1 MKRLFT
7 LFLLSIASIILF
19 AQNVSFESRTDIPEK
34 YTWDFTHIFSDW
46 DAWTAEF
53 KNIEAALPKISEY
66 KGKLGES
73 AENLEEFSKMQD
85 EVSKS
90 IMKVYAYVML
100 QRSIDGKNQEFN
112 SKMQEIHTLF
122 SKIGMATSWVSSEMV
137 AIPKEKMDEWTT
149 SNEYL
154 KESRYSLMD
163 MYRLQDH
170 VLSAE
175 KEEVLSYY
183 SKALGAS
190 GQAYKALANADME
203 YPEVTLSDGS
213 KVVAS
218 PVGVKNV
225 MVNNENQEDRLL
237 VSTEHRKAYT
247 ATKNTY
253 ASIFSGIM
261 ESRWAN
267 ANSHGYESCLESAFA
282 GDNIPVEVYQSL
294 IKTARENTTPLK
306 KYLKLRKEALGLEK
320 YYGSDGM
327 VELVNFESKTTFD
340 ASKELLLNAFK
351 PMGEKYTDKIAFA
364 YDNRWMDVYETTG
377 KEPGA
382 YNLGLYSVHPYIM
395 LNYGGTLDD
404 DFTIAHELGHCMQSV
419 FSNEKQPYATAQ
431 YSRFV
436 AEVASTFNEHLL
448 MDYLI
453 NKSTN
458 PNEKISLLVQ
468 QIENIYGTFYRQA
481 WYADWEYQMY
491 STVEKGMPINEQ
503 ILSDKWDEL
512 YDVYYAETVEKT
524 GFEKYNWARV
534 MHFYELYYYVY
545 QYATSYSASAKLS
558 NDVLN
563 GSKKDKKAATERY
576 IEFISAGGSDYPINL
591 LKNAGVDLTSAE
603 PFEAVVAQMTK
614 LVDQLE
620 VELRKVGKIK

>member
-1 MKRLFT
+1 MKRILT
-7 LFLLSIASIILF
+7 FLLVVITITTF
-19 AQNVSFESRTDIPEK
+19 AQQKTYESRADIPEK
-34 YTWDFTHIFSDW
+34 YKWDFSHILADW
-46 DAWTAEF
+46 DEWKAEF
-53 KNIEAALPKISEY
+53 DYIESTLPKMAEFQ
-66 KGKLGES
+66 GKLGES
-73 AENLEEFSKMQD
+73 DKKLEEFSKLQE
-85 EVSKS
+85 EVAKK
-90 IMKVYAYVML
+90 IMKVYSYVML
-100 QRSIDGKNQEFN
+100 QRSIDGKNQELN

-122 SKIGMATSWVSSEMV
+122 SKMGMATSWVSSEMV
-137 AIPKEKMDEWTT
+137 AIPKEKMEEWTNT
-149 SNEYL
+149 NEYL
-154 KESRYSLMD
+154 KLDKYSLMD

-170 VLSAE
+170 VLTAE
-175 KEEVLSYY
+175 KNEVLSFY
-183 SKALGAS
+183 SKALGSA
-190 GQAYKALANADME
+190 GQIYKAIANADME
-203 YPEVTLSDGS
+203 YPEVTLSNGE
-213 KVVAS
+213 KVTAS

-225 MVNNENQEDRLL
+225 MANNKNQDDRLL

-247 ATKNTY
+247 VNKNTY
-253 ASIFSGIM
+253 AAIYASIL
-261 ESRWAN
+261 ESRWAS
-267 ANSHGYESCLESAFA
+267 ANSHKYESCLESALA

-294 IKTARENTTPLK
+294 IKTARENTAPLQ

-327 VELVNFESKTTFD
+327 VELVNYESKTTYD
-340 ASKELLLNAFK
+340 ASKDLLLNAFK
-351 PMGEKYTDKIAFA
+351 PLGKEYTEKVAHA
-364 YDNRWMDVYETTG
+364 YDNRWIDVYETPG

-382 YNLGLYSVHPYIM
+382 YNLGLYGVHPYIM

-419 FSNEKQPYATAQ
+419 FSSETQPYATAR

-448 MDYLI
+448 MDYMI
-453 NKSTN
+453 KNSKD
-458 PNEKISLLVQ
+458 PNEKIALLVQ

-491 STVEKGMPINEQ
+491 SAVEKGMPINEEV
-503 ILSDKWDEL
+503 LSGKWDEL
-512 YDVYYAETVEKT
+512 YDIYYGTTIEKT

-563 GSKKDKKAATERY
+563 GSKKEKQAATEKY
-576 IEFISAGGSDYPINL
+576 INFISAGSKDYPINL
-591 LKNAGVDLTSAE
+591 LKDAGVDLTTSE
-603 PFEAVVAQMTK
+603 PFEAVVNQMTK

-620 VELRKVGKIK
+620 EELRKAGKIK